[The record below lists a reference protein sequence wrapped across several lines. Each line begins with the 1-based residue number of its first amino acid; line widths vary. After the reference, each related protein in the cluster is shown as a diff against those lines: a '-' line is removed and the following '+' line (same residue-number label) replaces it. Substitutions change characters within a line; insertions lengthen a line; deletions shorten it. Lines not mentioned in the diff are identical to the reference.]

1 MKNGFCFLF
10 LLLFLIPLRIF
21 SNDEPCKEKFS
32 INLSQIIGSSPNE
45 IEIYIKND
53 NFSNAD
59 SLSLGCYACIFL
71 GCDLPAFISIIPVLR
86 GDDKEF
92 AKSYIMGYI
101 AYTAGLLLGM
111 YLAYI
116 YKMPN
121 GY

>member
-1 MKNGFCFLF
+1 MRNCFYFFF
-10 LLLFLIPLRIF
+10 LLFFLIPLRIF
-21 SNDEPCKEKFS
+21 SNVEPYKENFS
-32 INLSQIIGSSPNE
+32 INFSQIIGSSPNDV
-45 IEIYIKND
+45 EIYFKNN

-71 GCDLPAFISIIPVLR
+71 GCDLPALIFIIPAL
-86 GDDKEF
+86 GDEDKELT
-92 AKSYIMGYI
+92 KSYIMGYI
-101 AYTAGLLLGM
+101 AYTAGFLLGM